1 MAVFRVE
8 KTRNYTVM
16 SNQHL
21 WDKRLSLKAKGLLSL
36 MLSLPEDWDYT
47 TKGLARI
54 CKDGVDSIC
63 TTVRELEG
71 TGYIVRK
78 RERRADGT
86 LGSIEYTIL
95 EQSRQADAPKRE
107 NPVQAEKS
115 ADAPKRAFPE
125 LVKPEQEKPA
135 QLNIQEQSKEKQ
147 NTDVLTSFPSFW
159 REDRSTQ
166 KDRMERRK
174 IYSEQIRENI
184 SYDYLSNY
192 TNADRE
198 RLDEL
203 VSLMLDTV
211 CSTKSSIR
219 VAGEE
224 LPAEVVRSR
233 LLKLTG
239 AHLLYVLDR
248 INENTTEVRH
258 VKPYLLTALYK
269 KYADPKGKNAILT
282 KRISIGLDGYR
293 HQRNLNILVV
303 GGSGSGKTRYFC
315 KPGIMSANCSYLV
328 IDPKGEMLR
337 STGRL
342 LEQEK
347 YDIKVFDLIHP
358 QQSDGYNPFTYIR
371 DEPDVLKLM
380 DNLVKNTTPPKGAS
394 NDPFWEKAE
403 IALDSALMLYLLSE
417 APKEEQNFE
426 MLMFMLECARVMEED
441 EQYQSPLDLL
451 FQALE
456 EREPNHVAVREYKVY
471 KQAAGVVCF
480 KRLLNQSV
488 RKSLK
493 TYKPTILGKE
503 RIANEKKRENHAI
516 V

>member
-16 SNQHL
+16 SNHHL
-21 WDKRLSLKAKGLLSL
+21 RDKSLSLKAKGLLSL

-47 TKGLARI
+47 TKGLAYI

-125 LVKPEQEKPA
+125 QVKPEQEKPA

-147 NTDVLTSFPSFW
+147 NTDLTKSFPSFL
-159 REDRSTQ
+159 RERKFAQEDEL
-166 KDRMERRK
+166 ERRNS
-174 IYSEQIRENI
+174 YRAQIMTNV
-184 SYDYLSNY
+184 DYNY
-192 TNADRE
+192 LVGYTEVDRA

-203 VSLMLDTV
+203 VGLMLDTV

-258 VKPYLLTALYK
+258 VKPYLLTALYNAPLTMDNH
-269 KYADPKGKNAILT
+269 YALMVGHDL
-282 KRISIGLDGYR
+282 S
-293 HQRNLNILVV
+293 
-303 GGSGSGKTRYFC
+303 GGSG
-315 KPGIMSANCSYLV
+315 
-328 IDPKGEMLR
+328 
-337 STGRL
+337 
-342 LEQEK
+342 
-347 YDIKVFDLIHP
+347 
-358 QQSDGYNPFTYIR
+358 
-371 DEPDVLKLM
+371 
-380 DNLVKNTTPPKGAS
+380 
-394 NDPFWEKAE
+394 
-403 IALDSALMLYLLSE
+403 
-417 APKEEQNFE
+417 
-426 MLMFMLECARVMEED
+426 
-441 EQYQSPLDLL
+441 
-451 FQALE
+451 
-456 EREPNHVAVREYKVY
+456 
-471 KQAAGVVCF
+471 
-480 KRLLNQSV
+480 
-488 RKSLK
+488 
-493 TYKPTILGKE
+493 
-503 RIANEKKRENHAI
+503 
-516 V
+516 